1 MHIVPGFLV
10 REIVG
15 EIVAIPSGQAAHQLS
30 GLVALNGTGKY
41 LFDLLQAE
49 QTQESLVNALMD
61 TYDVDFA
68 TAQADVSAFLKLLQ
82 EHHLLADD

>member
-1 MHIVPGFLV
+1 MHIVPGFLI

-30 GLVALNGTGKY
+30 GLVALNDTGKY

-82 EHHLLADD
+82 DHHLLADD

>member
-1 MHIVPGFLV
+1 MHIVPGFLI

-30 GLVALNGTGKY
+30 GLVALNDTGKY
-41 LFDLLQAE
+41 LFDLLQAK

-82 EHHLLADD
+82 DHHLLADD

>member
-1 MHIVPGFLV
+1 MHIVPGFLI

-68 TAQADVSAFLKLLQ
+68 TAQSDVSAFLKLLQ
-82 EHHLLADD
+82 DHHLLADD